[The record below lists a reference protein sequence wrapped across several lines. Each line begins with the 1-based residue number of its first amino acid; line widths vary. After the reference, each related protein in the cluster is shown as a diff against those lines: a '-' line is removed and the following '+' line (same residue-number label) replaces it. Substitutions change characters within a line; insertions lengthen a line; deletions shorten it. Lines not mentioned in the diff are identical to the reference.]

1 MNKRQKE
8 MLQHQFD
15 SEKAVLKQLEKQY
28 QTALNDINRKIRIL
42 QSDEMTQSKIYRLEY
57 QKALKKQV
65 EAILE
70 KLHSDEF
77 TTIQEY
83 LSASYTDSFVG
94 TMYDLAGQGIPLII
108 PLDQAAAVTAILT
121 DSKISEG
128 LYSALGVDTGNLKK
142 AISAEVTRGIAS
154 GMAYNDI
161 ARNISN
167 VSKAPLSRAKTIV
180 RTEGH
185 RIQQKSTKDAQQQA
199 KSKGADVV
207 KQWDST
213 LDGKTRPSHK
223 KVDGEIREL
232 DEKFSNGLDYPGDP
246 SGKAGEVVNCRC
258 VSLSRARWALDEDE
272 LKTLQE
278 RASYF
283 GLDKAK
289 TFDDYKKTYLKAAET
304 IKVQESK
311 ARFIPAKTKQ
321 EAETFAKQNGV
332 KYADY
337 SKLPIETA
345 NEINRALKTLPD
357 DVRPVFV
364 GDSSALEKYWG
375 GKLPRSSKQYYGV
388 TIDTFDGIHLGA
400 EKGIDFDTNGQM
412 VGISYSYRTA
422 DKITAAKEA
431 AQARYQAKHIGHTWF
446 FNVSGETTPFH
457 EMGHVYANA
466 KGLPKGFE
474 YAATKWSNETKC
486 DMISKPSEA
495 WAEAWAAYHTGT
507 NELPDYIRKFI
518 EDAVTK

>member
-8 MLQHQFD
+8 MLQHNFD
-15 SEKAVLKQLEKQY
+15 SEKAVLEQLEKQY
-28 QTALNDINRKIRIL
+28 QAALNDINRKIRIL

-83 LSASYTDSFVG
+83 LSASYTDAFIG

-154 GMAYNDI
+154 GMSYNDI

-185 RIQQKSTKDAQQQA
+185 RIQQASTKDAQQEA

-272 LKTLQE
+272 LKTLKE
-278 RASYF
+278 RASF
-283 GLDKAK
+283 FELDKAK
-289 TFDDYKKTYLKAAET
+289 NFKEYKEKYLKALEKDAKSGI
-304 IKVQESK
+304 IKSFEVNRSLGAAAKKYPVKMPESK
-311 ARFIPAKTKQ
+311 QHTKLAEGQKIEGVAFAGKGTNKEIRDRFRLESTYGIPASEWQKVSGNGMVIVDGKPQ
-321 EAETFAKQNGV
+321 KAELHWYEA
-332 KYADY
+332 
-337 SKLPIETA
+337 
-345 NEINRALKTLPD
+345 
-357 DVRPVFV
+357 
-364 GDSSALEKYWG
+364 
-375 GKLPRSSKQYYGV
+375 
-388 TIDTFDGIHLGA
+388 
-400 EKGIDFDTNGQM
+400 NGQ
-412 VGISYSYRTA
+412 V
-422 DKITAAKEA
+422 
-431 AQARYQAKHIGHTWF
+431 
-446 FNVSGETTPFH
+446 V
-457 EMGHVYANA
+457 EMKVKRFYD
-466 KGLPKGFE
+466 E
-474 YAATKWSNETKC
+474 S
-486 DMISKPSEA
+486 
-495 WAEAWAAYHTGT
+495 
-507 NELPDYIRKFI
+507 
-518 EDAVTK
+518 